1 VDLWA
6 DVVDSVHHARD
17 LFHGFIFGKI
27 IPLNMKNP
35 RTPYF
40 YKNTLELFQNY
51 ILVPIIL
58 HFGPE
63 FSFYN
68 YD

>member
-1 VDLWA
+1 
-6 DVVDSVHHARD
+6 
-17 LFHGFIFGKI
+17 
-27 IPLNMKNP
+27 MKNP